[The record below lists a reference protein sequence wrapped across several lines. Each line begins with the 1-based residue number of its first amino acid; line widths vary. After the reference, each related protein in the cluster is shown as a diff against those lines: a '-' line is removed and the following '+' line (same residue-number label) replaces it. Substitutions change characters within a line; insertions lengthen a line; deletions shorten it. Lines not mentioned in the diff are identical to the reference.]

1 MTHAMNALELNPDCD
16 LNIAFVEDDY
26 MTELHIKWMDEPG
39 TTDVLSFPMDMPEE
53 PGQAVTLGD
62 IVISPVVAAA
72 QALQQGHSTEHE
84 IYILATHGLLHII
97 GYDHADKADEKIMFE
112 LQEKIVTDWEKRS
125 CHGAHQIMDAGM
137 DRSSRSMF
145 QARNQGAPPLQL
157 LGFGSKMVVTGDV
170 TQIDLPNGQ
179 NSGLRVIRDILK
191 DINLVLS

>member
-1 MTHAMNALELNPDCD
+1 MTIEVTNTSGQLVPTTEIISLMTHAMNALELNPDCD

-53 PGQAVTLGD
+53 PGEAVTLGD

-97 GYDHADKADEKIMFE
+97 GYDHADAADEKIMFE

-125 CHGAHQIMDAGM
+125 
-137 DRSSRSMF
+137 
-145 QARNQGAPPLQL
+145 
-157 LGFGSKMVVTGDV
+157 
-170 TQIDLPNGQ
+170 
-179 NSGLRVIRDILK
+179 
-191 DINLVLS
+191 

>member
-1 MTHAMNALELNPDCD
+1 MTIEVTNTSGQLVPTTEMVSLMTHAMQALDLNPECD
-16 LNIAFVEDDY
+16 LNVSFVEDDY

-53 PGQAVTLGD
+53 PGEVVTLGD

-72 QALQQGHSTEHE
+72 QALTQGHSAEHE

-125 CHGAHQIMDAGM
+125 
-137 DRSSRSMF
+137 
-145 QARNQGAPPLQL
+145 
-157 LGFGSKMVVTGDV
+157 
-170 TQIDLPNGQ
+170 
-179 NSGLRVIRDILK
+179 
-191 DINLVLS
+191 

>member
-1 MTHAMNALELNPDCD
+1 MTIEVTNTSGQLVPTAEMTSLMTHALHALELNPDCD

-72 QALQQGHSTEHE
+72 QALTQGHSTEHE

-97 GYDHADKADEKIMFE
+97 GYDHADKAEEKVMFD

-125 CHGAHQIMDAGM
+125 
-137 DRSSRSMF
+137 
-145 QARNQGAPPLQL
+145 
-157 LGFGSKMVVTGDV
+157 
-170 TQIDLPNGQ
+170 
-179 NSGLRVIRDILK
+179 
-191 DINLVLS
+191 

>member
-1 MTHAMNALELNPDCD
+1 MTIEVTNTSGQLVPTTEITSLMTHAMNALELNPDCD

-53 PGQAVTLGD
+53 PGEAVTLGD

-72 QALQQGHSTEHE
+72 QAISQGHSTEHE

-97 GYDHADKADEKIMFE
+97 GYDHADKSEEKIMFD

-125 CHGAHQIMDAGM
+125 
-137 DRSSRSMF
+137 
-145 QARNQGAPPLQL
+145 
-157 LGFGSKMVVTGDV
+157 
-170 TQIDLPNGQ
+170 
-179 NSGLRVIRDILK
+179 
-191 DINLVLS
+191 

>member
-1 MTHAMNALELNPDCD
+1 MTIEVTNTSGQLVPSAEMTSLMTHAMIALDLNPECD

-53 PGQAVTLGD
+53 PGEVVTLGD

-72 QALQQGHSTEHE
+72 QALTQGHSTEHE

-97 GYDHADKADEKIMFE
+97 GYDHADKAEEKTMFD

-125 CHGAHQIMDAGM
+125 
-137 DRSSRSMF
+137 
-145 QARNQGAPPLQL
+145 
-157 LGFGSKMVVTGDV
+157 
-170 TQIDLPNGQ
+170 
-179 NSGLRVIRDILK
+179 
-191 DINLVLS
+191 

>member
-1 MTHAMNALELNPDCD
+1 MTIEVTNTSGQLVPTTEIISLMTHAMNALELNPDCD

-39 TTDVLSFPMDMPEE
+39 TTDVLSFPMDIPEE
-53 PGQAVTLGD
+53 PGEAVTLGD

-97 GYDHADKADEKIMFE
+97 GYDHADAADEKIMFE

-125 CHGAHQIMDAGM
+125 
-137 DRSSRSMF
+137 
-145 QARNQGAPPLQL
+145 
-157 LGFGSKMVVTGDV
+157 
-170 TQIDLPNGQ
+170 
-179 NSGLRVIRDILK
+179 
-191 DINLVLS
+191 

>member
-1 MTHAMNALELNPDCD
+1 MTIEVTNTSGQLVPTAEMTSLMTHAMIALDLNPECD

-53 PGQAVTLGD
+53 PGEVVTLGD

-72 QALQQGHSTEHE
+72 QALTQGHSTEYE

-97 GYDHADKADEKIMFE
+97 GYDHADKAEEKTMFD

-125 CHGAHQIMDAGM
+125 
-137 DRSSRSMF
+137 
-145 QARNQGAPPLQL
+145 
-157 LGFGSKMVVTGDV
+157 
-170 TQIDLPNGQ
+170 
-179 NSGLRVIRDILK
+179 
-191 DINLVLS
+191 